1 MKKTIRK
8 QLVIA
13 IILIIV
19 LILIIKFFNDSKADD
34 IIEIN
39 ANISDNTGLL
49 SDENFMIQAVNEE
62 ENGYAITLPDVINNK
77 KIIKYFI
84 ESKEIVNSQE
94 SSNESIEQS
103 PQIVEKFSGE
113 KIYLTE
119 EEVSNKQMTLDV
131 EYDTKQKYEKNLYNQ
146 VLEKD
151 IEENNVTITGYLP
164 SGAEISLEKADLASV
179 TTKAAEYINENSTL
193 KSALDIKIISSE
205 EEFEPKDFDEE
216 VEVVMQGLEIDSNK
230 NYKVIHIKDIAAENA
245 VETTQGVEEISDIE
259 INEDSIKFK
268 AKEFSTYAVI
278 EESSETQTNDT
289 NSNSELGISTMAEED
304 YQTRSVI
311 INSGTEWDGN
321 TVATEFSWG
330 SGTEE
335 EPYLIADGAE
345 LAYLAKQVTNGN
357 TYEGIY
363 FQIAN
368 DINLGNNEWA
378 PIGDAQ
384 NSFRGIIDGAG
395 HTIANANITVSNL
408 PDGTYETYG
417 IFGSIGGGDSRS
429 IIRNLEL
436 SNINVNITASGNTG
450 SSSWGTVNQD
460 EEGLHIGTLAGAMYK
475 NASIL
480 NVIVKNSLIEDSDV
494 INVYHYPFQLSIGG
508 VVGFVANGYDDTSN
522 PGNNNTYQIEN
533 CYSSTVIDIDATAE
547 YQTGGGWGSTSRNG
561 YGHYHT
567 GGIVGTIRSQA
578 VWPSNCLYS
587 GTINS
592 NGFIGPIF
600 GALINNTRY
609 NNFNRFSTI
618 WNGNDAG
625 NLTSNNM
632 YYTNYSANG
641 RRFTASVT
649 SGTSTQRI
657 SSSTTNIGSVQGVN
671 KGSYTTNMNTVLN
684 MFNNNVTTD
693 NKYVSWNYQDG
704 EFTFKERLTSN
715 VNENPTYTYNIEIT
729 DPYDIGNYTYRWY
742 KNGIEDTSIQGTS
755 YTWTENYLEDENM
768 IVAVYDGEYYT
779 VAKFT
784 IEKLGVDIVFDIN
797 EANDS
802 VTASLTG
809 DGLKYTSVDAYI
821 FQWYEVDIT
830 GEETIIDGATTLTLG
845 NLEDG
850 MSYKLVAT
858 NTQIPQLS
866 TENSFEYGDRTVIYV
881 KENGGSNRNNGLTP
895 ETPVKTLA
903 TAYGKLNRNGT
914 RNSNV
919 IVIMDTYTA
928 ESSWQSD
935 GSFWEDET
943 SSTFNKPVTITGMYD
958 NIDYEGL
965 LYFYSG
971 TGSYRFLTADTN
983 FQYITLYGDRDQMYF
998 YLQGYSLTMG
1008 EGVVMQN
1015 YATSNTNQGLLGGNA
1030 PAFHIICGWLQYNY
1044 RTLPRNNPEIIIKSG
1059 TYGRII
1065 GGGSP
1070 GTSAG
1075 IGQTTSHDFM
1085 GSSMEDSFKI
1095 NITIDI
1101 KNSTTSGYDYDVNL
1115 LTGGSASGN
1124 NYSRVTENIK
1134 NGTVGRVLRTEVSE
1148 ILVINRVIGT
1158 IH

>member
-1 MKKTIRK
+1 
-8 QLVIA
+8 
-13 IILIIV
+13 
-19 LILIIKFFNDSKADD
+19 
-34 IIEIN
+34 
-39 ANISDNTGLL
+39 
-49 SDENFMIQAVNEE
+49 
-62 ENGYAITLPDVINNK
+62 
-77 KIIKYFI
+77 
-84 ESKEIVNSQE
+84 
-94 SSNESIEQS
+94 
-103 PQIVEKFSGE
+103 
-113 KIYLTE
+113 
-119 EEVSNKQMTLDV
+119 
-131 EYDTKQKYEKNLYNQ
+131 
-146 VLEKD
+146 
-151 IEENNVTITGYLP
+151 
-164 SGAEISLEKADLASV
+164 
-179 TTKAAEYINENSTL
+179 
-193 KSALDIKIISSE
+193 
-205 EEFEPKDFDEE
+205 
-216 VEVVMQGLEIDSNK
+216 
-230 NYKVIHIKDIAAENA
+230 
-245 VETTQGVEEISDIE
+245 
-259 INEDSIKFK
+259 
-268 AKEFSTYAVI
+268 
-278 EESSETQTNDT
+278 
-289 NSNSELGISTMAEED
+289 
-304 YQTRSVI
+304 
-311 INSGTEWDGN
+311 
-321 TVATEFSWG
+321 
-330 SGTEE
+330 
-335 EPYLIADGAE
+335 
-345 LAYLAKQVTNGN
+345 
-357 TYEGIY
+357 
-363 FQIAN
+363 
-368 DINLGNNEWA
+368 
-378 PIGDAQ
+378 
-384 NSFRGIIDGAG
+384 
-395 HTIANANITVSNL
+395 
-408 PDGTYETYG
+408 
-417 IFGSIGGGDSRS
+417 
-429 IIRNLEL
+429 
-436 SNINVNITASGNTG
+436 
-450 SSSWGTVNQD
+450 
-460 EEGLHIGTLAGAMYK
+460 
-475 NASIL
+475 
-480 NVIVKNSLIEDSDV
+480 
-494 INVYHYPFQLSIGG
+494 
-508 VVGFVANGYDDTSN
+508 
-522 PGNNNTYQIEN
+522 
-533 CYSSTVIDIDATAE
+533 
-547 YQTGGGWGSTSRNG
+547 
-561 YGHYHT
+561 
-567 GGIVGTIRSQA
+567 
-578 VWPSNCLYS
+578 
-587 GTINS
+587 
-592 NGFIGPIF
+592 
-600 GALINNTRY
+600 
-609 NNFNRFSTI
+609 
-618 WNGNDAG
+618 
-625 NLTSNNM
+625 M

-641 RRFTASVT
+641 RRFTVSVT

-768 IVAVYDGEYYT
+768 IVVVYDGEYYT

-809 DGLKYTSVDAYI
+809 DGLKYTSVDAYT

-866 TENSFEYGDRTVIYV
+866 TEDSFEYGDRTVIYV
-881 KENGGSNRNNGLTP
+881 KENGGSDRNNGLTP